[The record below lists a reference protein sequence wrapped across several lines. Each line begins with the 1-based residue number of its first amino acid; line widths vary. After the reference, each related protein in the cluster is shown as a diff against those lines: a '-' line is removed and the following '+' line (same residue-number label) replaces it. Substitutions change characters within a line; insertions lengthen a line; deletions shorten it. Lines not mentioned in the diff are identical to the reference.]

1 MSKVPGIEWDGF
13 VEWFSQTLPG
23 YAVPTSARLLTGG
36 HSNVTIRLSVDGG
49 DLVLRRGPLGLQLES
64 ANDMV
69 REFTVQSG
77 LQDSAVPVP
86 RMIHVERTA
95 NPETGVDAPFYL
107 MSAID
112 GRPLGDPADNA
123 VADAAQLRAAMLDL
137 ARRLAELHALDPAQV
152 GLGDFGR
159 PDGYLARQLS
169 RWGRQLDALPPRDLP
184 LLRELGARL
193 SPAPD
198 ISAVG
203 ILHGDYKPQN
213 ALFRFGEGEGQVAA
227 ILDWEMATLGDP
239 LADLSV
245 FGLYW
250 VMPFLDERI
259 AAGFTTPVDPGAGYP
274 RFSQMLDAY
283 RAVRPFDVDLS
294 WYVAFACFKIGVINE
309 LLYQRE
315 LSGTAVAEGDEQRG
329 PVTEALAETGLQVL
343 AGRDILQEA

>member
-1 MSKVPGIEWDGF
+1 MTKVPGIEWDAF
-13 VEWFSQTLPG
+13 VEWFSRSVPG
-23 YAVPTSARLLTGG
+23 YAVPTDARLLTGG
-36 HSNVTIRLSVDGG
+36 HSNVTIRLSVEGG

-69 REFTVQSG
+69 REFTVQSA
-77 LQDSAVPVP
+77 LQESAVPVP
-86 RMIHVERTA
+86 RMIHVQRTA
-95 NPETGVDAPFYL
+95 DPVTGVDAPFYL
-107 MSAID
+107 MSAIE
-112 GRPLGDPADNA
+112 GRPLGERADNA
-123 VADAAQLRAAMLDL
+123 GADAAELRAAMLDL
-137 ARRLAELHALDPAQV
+137 ARRLAELHLLTPSEV
-152 GLGDFGR
+152 GLGEFGR
-159 PDGYLARQLS
+159 PEGYLARQLS

-193 SPAPD
+193 APAPD
-198 ISAVG
+198 ISAVS

-213 ALFRFGEGEGQVAA
+213 ALFRFGAGTAQVAA

-259 AAGFTTPVDPGAGYP
+259 AGGFTSPVDAAAGYP
-274 RFSQMLDAY
+274 RFSELLDAY
-283 RAVRPFDVDLS
+283 REVRPFSDDLR
-294 WYVAFACFKIGVINE
+294 WHVAFACFKIGVINE

-329 PVTEALAETGLQVL
+329 PVTEALADTGLQVL